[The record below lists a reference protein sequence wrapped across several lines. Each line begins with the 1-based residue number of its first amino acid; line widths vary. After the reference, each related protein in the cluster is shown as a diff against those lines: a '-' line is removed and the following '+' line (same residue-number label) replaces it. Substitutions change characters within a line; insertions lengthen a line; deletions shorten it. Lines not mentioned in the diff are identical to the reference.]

1 MDFDLETDDFDTEF
15 LFHKFFRRKSVIE
28 CQSVF
33 TKKNP
38 HTIDIIYLYLDTY

>member
-33 TKKNP
+33 TKKK
-38 HTIDIIYLYLDTY
+38 HTP